1 MNDDRPIIVKRQ
13 EQWLGEASRRERH
26 ALLVAS
32 AIGLTMASTGLL
44 PTKISALGIDFSIS
58 DQAAMLKLLAAA
70 ILYLLLAFSAHS
82 YADYMEWLTAFQ
94 AARRSTKIAD
104 IDNEKTDEEHMRSI
118 NPEKNKRKIAARTFT
133 PLPKTRHWAVRARVA
148 IDVWFPILL
157 ATVTVAQIVRRVL
170 SL

>member
-1 MNDDRPIIVKRQ
+1 MTRLWGTD
-13 EQWLGEASRRERH
+13 SRGK
-26 ALLVAS
+26 V
-32 AIGLTMASTGLL
+32 TTGLL
-44 PTKISALGIDFSIS
+44 PTKISALGIDFSIG

-94 AARRSTKIAD
+94 AARRSAKIAD

-118 NPEKNKRKIAARTFT
+118 NPEKSKIAARTFT